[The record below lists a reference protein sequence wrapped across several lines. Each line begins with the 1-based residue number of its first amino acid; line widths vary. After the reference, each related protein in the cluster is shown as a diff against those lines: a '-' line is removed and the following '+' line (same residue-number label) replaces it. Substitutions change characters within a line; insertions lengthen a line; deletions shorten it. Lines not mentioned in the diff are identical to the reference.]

1 MIEENTSSTDEYV
14 QQYVNTYKDV
24 ITHNRSIKLEPVD
37 HFLKRQAKK
46 RAHLGK
52 KHQCNKCET
61 KWYDLKKGL
70 KCPNC

>member
-1 MIEENTSSTDEYV
+1 MINWNEIDLDGIH
-14 QQYVNTYKDV
+14 VNTYKEAV
-24 ITHNRSIKLEPVD
+24 LISLAVKLEPVD
-37 HFLKRQAKK
+37 HFLERQAAK

-70 KCPNC
+70 KCPKC